1 MRIKHAMLAM
11 LAATLSLACAR
22 EEMVPDVVEEGIP
35 LNIDGSIDQ
44 IQTRVSDSGF
54 EDGDALGLYAVNWT
68 ENNTVAGTLA
78 AQVAVVHAFRSG
90 TIRMLSS

>member
-1 MRIKHAMLAM
+1 MLAL

-22 EEMVPDVVEEGIP
+22 EEMVPDVPSAGPV
-35 LNIDGSIDQ
+35 LNIDGSIAQ
-44 IQTRVSDSGF
+44 VPTRATGSGF